1 MTQLLVYRERLIK
14 FYQNHAPVIHA
25 LLRFLLGFVSFYALN
40 HIVGYQPE
48 LNHWYVEFLLA
59 VVGVILPGSAFI
71 FLLAVF
77 SVVHI
82 LYVSSLLAFVVGMLY
97 AILYCSYIKFV
108 PRHGY
113 VIVALPILLYL
124 HLGYAVPI
132 CLGLTMT
139 PLAVIP
145 IACGVGVYYL
155 LQTITSV
162 VSTSNDTSISLYQ
175 LVLQRFLKN
184 EEMYVVFFVFATV
197 AILVYLVR
205 KRESDYAF
213 EWSIIAGTACS
224 IVLFLV
230 ANYAFTIRIGVI
242 AVILGNLASMLAVQV
257 YQFFRLALNYAS
269 VENLQFEDEEYY
281 YYVRAVPKISVAEPD
296 KSVKKFSVRRF
307 AENSARAE
315 RRKQE
320 DRNQEISTD

>member
-1 MTQLLVYRERLIK
+1 MTQLLVIRERLIK
-14 FYQNHAPVIHA
+14 FYQNHASVLDA
-25 LLRFLLGFVSFYALN
+25 LFRFILGVVSFYTIN

-59 VVGVILPGSAFI
+59 VIGVILPSSAFV
-71 FLLAVF
+71 FLLAAF
-77 SVVHI
+77 SLVHI
-82 LYVSSLLAFVVGMLY
+82 LYVSSMLALVIGLIY
-97 AILYCSYIKFV
+97 SILYCAYIKFV

-132 CLGLTMT
+132 YLGLTMT

-145 IACGVGVYYL
+145 IACGVAVYYL

-162 VSTSNDTSISLYQ
+162 VSTSTDTSINLYH
-175 LVLQRFLKN
+175 LVLQQFGKN
-184 EEMYVVFFVFATV
+184 EEMYVVLFVFAVV
-197 AILVYLVR
+197 AIVVYAIR

-213 EWSIIAGTACS
+213 EWSIVIGTACNS
-224 IVLFLV
+224 VLFLI
-230 ANYAFTIRIGVI
+230 ANYAFTVYIGITAMLVGSLVSMV
-242 AVILGNLASMLAVQV
+242 AVFI
-257 YQFFRLALNYAS
+257 YQFMRLVLNYGS

-281 YYVRAVPKISVAEPD
+281 YYVRAVPKISVTAPD
-296 KSVKKFSVRRF
+296 KSVKKFNVRRF

-315 RRKQE
+315 HRKQE
-320 DRNQEISTD
+320 NGM

>member
-1 MTQLLVYRERLIK
+1 VYRERLIK
-14 FYQNHAPVIHA
+14 FYQNHAPVINA
-25 LLRFLLGFVSFYALN
+25 LFRFLLGYVSFYALN

-59 VVGVILPGSAFI
+59 LVGVILPGSAFV
-71 FLLAVF
+71 FMLAVF

-82 LYVSSLLAFVVGMLY
+82 LYVSSLLAFVVGMIY

-108 PRHGY
+108 PSHGY

-124 HLGYAVPI
+124 HLGSVVPLY
-132 CLGLTMT
+132 LGLTMT
-139 PLAVIP
+139 PLAVVP

-162 VSTSNDTSISLYQ
+162 VSTSNDTSINLYQ
-175 LVLQRFLKN
+175 LVLQRFFKN
-184 EEMYVVFFVFATV
+184 EEMFVVFFIFAAV

-205 KRESDYAF
+205 KRETSYAF
-213 EWSIIAGTACS
+213 ERSIVVGTACNS
-224 IVLFLV
+224 VFFLV
-230 ANYAFTIRIGVI
+230 ANYAFAVHIGVP
-242 AVILGNLASMLAVQV
+242 AMILGSLASMVAVYV
-257 YQFFRLALNYAS
+257 YQFLHLALNYAS
-269 VENLQFEDEEYY
+269 VENLQFEDDEYY

-320 DRNQEISTD
+320 DSQQKISTE